1 MPYFLVD
8 LWLDG
13 YEDERELQDACVEF
27 IKEQLDFTAS
37 SVHVYPINEDEG
49 ESLKNKILEEK

>member
-1 MPYFLVD
+1 MAYFVVD

-13 YEDERELQDACVEF
+13 YDTEEEGDEACEDF

-37 SVHVYPINEDEG
+37 SVHVKRLTDEVG
-49 ESLKNKILEEK
+49 ERLMKG

>member
-1 MPYFLVD
+1 MPKFIVE

-13 YEDERELQDACVEF
+13 YEAKEQEEACRKF

-37 SVHVYPINEDEG
+37 SVKIENYPEPTAKEG
-49 ESLKNKILEEK
+49 DHGKNN